1 MPLRQ
6 SLGEGACDRASLWAG
21 GRARAFRWRHARMG
35 RRRRADRT
43 LALAIVFMPH
53 LTRRVLL
60 GSLVA
65 SLVPLAGRA
74 ETAPKLA
81 DSIAPE
87 GMRVM
92 EARKSRQR
100 ILPSPAGET
109 DMWGYDG
116 QVPGPVLRVKAG
128 EEMAV
133 RLVNRLDQPTSLH
146 WHGVRIDNAMDGV
159 VGLTQK
165 PVMPGATFDYRFK
178 APDSGLYLY
187 RPFIAPF
194 TSEQMA
200 RGLYGLLIVDE
211 PTPPDVDRDLALLI
225 GDWRLD
231 EQGMIVSDFGKL
243 TDVGGVGRV
252 GSLVTANTRPAPI
265 AETFAPGSRIR
276 LRLVNVANARF
287 MFVSFDGF
295 KPLIMAIDGQPCD
308 PFEPVRRTI
317 PVGPGARFDLM
328 FDLPESE
335 GDNAKVVL
343 RGMNEP
349 DRDLLVFK
357 TQGTKRPAR
366 QAIASL
372 PLNPLLPAEIRLA
385 QAKKVDIVVEGG
397 SARNA
402 PGAKTLWMLNGQPG
416 GFEGKPLF
424 SVKRGT
430 PVSLGFVNKTLV
442 TQNMRVHGHVARL
455 LHDLDDGWEPYWR
468 NAVIVAEGRTK
479 RVAFVADSP
488 GKWAINCD
496 VIEHQISGLCGWFEV
511 T

>member
-1 MPLRQ
+1 MTDITR
-6 SLGEGACDRASLWAG
+6 
-21 GRARAFRWRHARMG
+21 
-35 RRRRADRT
+35 RT
-43 LALAIVFMPH
+43 LIGGVA
-53 LTRRVLL
+53 
-60 GSLVA
+60 A
-65 SLVPLAGRA
+65 SLVPLTSHA
-74 ETAPKLA
+74 EGAPPQA
-81 DSIAPE
+81 DAAPE
-87 GMRVM
+87 GVRVL

-100 ILPSPAGET
+100 ILPAPADET
-109 DMWGYDG
+109 DVWGYDG
-116 QVPGPVLRVKAG
+116 QVPGPVLRAKPG
-128 EEMAV
+128 EEISV

-165 PVMPGATFDYRFK
+165 PVMPGAAFDYRFK

-187 RPFIAPF
+187 RPFVAPF
-194 TSEQMA
+194 ASEQFA
-200 RGLYGLLIVDE
+200 RGLYGLLIIDE
-211 PTPPDVDRDLALLI
+211 RSAPDVDRDFALLI
-225 GDWRLD
+225 DDWRLD
-231 EQGMIVSDFGKL
+231 EQGMLVKDFGNPA
-243 TDVGGVGRV
+243 DVGGAGRV
-252 GSLVTANTRPAPI
+252 GSLVTANTQAAPI
-265 AETFAPGSRIR
+265 AETFAPGARLR

-287 MFVSFDGF
+287 MFVTFEGF

-328 FDLPESE
+328 FDLPDDESE
-335 GDNAKVVL
+335 NAKIVL
-343 RGMNEP
+343 HGTNEP

-357 TQGTKRPAR
+357 TRGAKRPVR
-366 QAIASL
+366 RAIASL

-385 QAKKVDIVVEGG
+385 EAKKVDIVVEGG
-397 SARNA
+397 SARVS
-402 PGAKTLWMLNGQPG
+402 PGARTLWTLNGVPG

-442 TQNMRVHGHVARL
+442 TQNMRVHGHVVRL

-479 RVAFVADSP
+479 RVAFVADNP